1 MHSRPVL
8 IFLVLACLAASVRT
22 LPLQPAIA
30 QTASDS
36 QQIASVLDQWLMG
49 WKVRDADAISALY
62 TQDAVIYP
70 AINRRV
76 DAQGAGGDFSGPYA
90 IRDYF
95 RQLFE
100 RLDDPKKGEIFN
112 PPGSA
117 EQSGDLAFDDGFV
130 QYLVKGKCKPS
141 DPGDG
146 PCVVKGY
153 NLTILRRSSNGK
165 WLIVRQSFTQIGLG
179 STIYTP
185 H

>member
-1 MHSRPVL
+1 MNSRRVL
-8 IFLVLACLAASVRT
+8 IVLVLACLAAVRT

-36 QQIASVLDQWLMG
+36 PQQIASVLEQWSMD
-49 WKVRDADAISALY
+49 WEARNADAISKLY

-76 DAQGAGGDFSGPYA
+76 NPLDTAGDFKGPYA

-95 RQLFE
+95 KQLFE
-100 RLDDPKKGEIFN
+100 KLADAKMGDIVN
-112 PPGSA
+112 PGTVEKS
-117 EQSGDLAFDDGFV
+117 DFLAFDDGTIR
-130 QYLVKGKCKPS
+130 YLLKGRCKPS

-153 NLTILRRSSNGK
+153 NLTVLKRGSDGK
-165 WLIVRQSFTQIGLG
+165 WLIVRQTFTQIGLG